1 MNQQDRL
8 AYLDALQVCVN
19 IATLNGYTPEQVAN
33 DIRLLITPPAG
44 NRSVCKISFLTTRS
58 SI

>member
-19 IATLNGYTPEQVAN
+19 IATLNGYTPEQVAT
-33 DIRLLITPPAG
+33 DIQLLCTPP
-44 NRSVCKISFLTTRS
+44 RTIQTFV
-58 SI
+58 